1 MGTAQ
6 RILVVEDDRLIRE
19 VIATTL
25 AGEGYNVDVAVDG
38 AQAWDYL
45 AERQP
50 HLVVLDLALPRL
62 DGLALCRRLRSQPAT
77 AKLPVLVV
85 SAMTGSATVQ
95 SAFDAGA
102 DAFLDKPF
110 DLAEFLEQ
118 VRALAASDGTH
129 ALSKSS

>member
-1 MGTAQ
+1 MSTTQ
-6 RILVVEDDRLIRE
+6 RVLVVEDDRLIRE

-25 AGEGYNVDVAVDG
+25 ADEGYSVDVVEDG
-38 AQAWDYL
+38 AQAWAYL
-45 AERQP
+45 AERRP

-62 DGLALCRRLRSQPAT
+62 DGLTLCRRLRSQPAT
-77 AKLPVLVV
+77 AGLPVLVV

-110 DLAEFLEQ
+110 DLSELLDQ
-118 VRALAASDGTH
+118 VRTLAGGGEVP
-129 ALSKSS
+129 ALSS